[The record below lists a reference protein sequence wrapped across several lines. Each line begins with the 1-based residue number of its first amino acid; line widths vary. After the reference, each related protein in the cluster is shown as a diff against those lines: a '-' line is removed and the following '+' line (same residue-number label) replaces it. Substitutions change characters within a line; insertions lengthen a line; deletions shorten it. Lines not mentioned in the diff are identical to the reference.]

1 MKLLTVNVHSWQ
13 EENQEEKIEILAKE
27 IAEKDYDVIALQE
40 VSQLK
45 FKEENVDELKE
56 DNYLV
61 ILSKKLSD
69 LGVTQYTYHWSNS
82 HTGYDIYD
90 EGIAILTKL
99 PVLEVDGFYCS
110 NSTTVNSIS
119 SRKILRL
126 CLEYKDKII
135 ETYSC
140 HINLPTA
147 TDENQL
153 ENIQAILDRSDNK
166 NFKIFLGDFN
176 TDAISRKEDY
186 QAILDLGLIDTYVL
200 AKDKDSG
207 ITVEKSIDGWRN
219 HSEEKRLDYIFLNK
233 KKEVVSSKVI
243 FNGKNKD
250 IISDHF
256 GLEVELKVS

>member
-13 EENQEEKIEILAKE
+13 EDNQEKKIEILAKE
-27 IAEKDYDVIALQE
+27 IAEKDYDLVALQE

-45 FKEENVDELKE
+45 FKEENVNEIND

-61 ILSKKLSD
+61 ILFEKLKD
-69 LGVTQYTYHWSNS
+69 LGCNKYNYYWSNS

-99 PVLEVDGFYCS
+99 PVLEIDEFYCS
-110 NSTTVNSIS
+110 RSTTVNSIN

-126 CLEYKDKII
+126 CLEWKDKII
-135 ETYSC
+135 EAYSC

-153 ENIQAILDRSDNK
+153 ENIQTILDRSKTK
-166 NFKIFLGDFN
+166 NLKIFLGDFN
-176 TDAISRKEDY
+176 TDAISRKADY
-186 QAILDLGLIDTYVL
+186 KAILDLGLIDTYNL
-200 AKDKDSG
+200 AKSKDSG
-207 ITVEKSIDGWRN
+207 ITVEKSIDGWSN
-219 HSEEKRLDYIFLNK
+219 HSEEKRLDYIFLSK
-233 KKEVVSSKVI
+233 EKEVLSSSVI

-256 GLEVELKVS
+256 GLEVELKI